1 MKRQRKNM
9 RKLLLKTVD
18 INDEIFYKLLKMHKH
33 CVKIVNNIHDYFYG
47 YKDKTNIYY
56 NGKDT
61 FVCQEYRLAV
71 LCNIKKYTGWKQV
84 IVRINCNQKAE
95 IKETVTGGRA
105 KAYMMKIL
113 KKYYTAEEID
123 KRLNMFQAEYD
134 SDLKQQH
141 YNGDLL
147 PSGKILKFT
156 NTYKFDINGAHLDA
170 LCEIFPKAKDD
181 FVRMYNKRHE
191 KPVFKEYPNRFVG
204 CLAQKTDE
212 MRKEH
217 ILGKYERT
225 YNWIVQRTTEK
236 LLLALNEVGGKQLY
250 INTDGLVI
258 NNPESIICTSANLGE
273 FKLEHCGNTYF
284 YRDKNYCIFQFG
296 EDLTKKDVL
305 KGSCLTEVR
314 KYIDLSKGKIV
325 HYDRIHENG
334 TYVAKN
340 IKEETLE
347 IYEEN

>member
-1 MKRQRKNM
+1 M

-33 CVKIVNNIHDYFYG
+33 CVKIVDNIHDYFYG

-71 LCNIKKYTGWKQV
+71 LCNITKYTGWKQV

-95 IKETVTGGRA
+95 IKETITGGRA

-123 KRLNMFQAEYD
+123 KRLNMFHAEYD
-134 SDLKQQH
+134 PDLKQQH

-181 FVRMYNKRHE
+181 FVRMYNKRH
-191 KPVFKEYPNRFVG
+191 KNPVFKEYPNRFVG

-217 ILGKYERT
+217 KMGKYELT

-258 NNPESIICTSANLGE
+258 NDPESIICTSANLGE

-296 EDLTKKDVL
+296 EDLAKKDVL
-305 KGSCLTEVR
+305 KGSSLTEVR
-314 KYIDLSKGKIV
+314 KYIDLSKGKVV

-334 TYVAKN
+334 TYIAKN

-347 IYEEN
+347 IYEEK

>member
-1 MKRQRKNM
+1 M
-9 RKLLLKTVD
+9 RKILLKTVD

-61 FVCQEYRLAV
+61 FICQEYRLAV
-71 LCNIKKYTGWKQV
+71 LCNITKYTGWKQV
-84 IVRINCNQKAE
+84 IVRINCNQSAE
-95 IKETVTGGRA
+95 IKEAITGARA

-113 KKYYTAEEID
+113 KKYYTNEEID

-181 FVRMYNKRHE
+181 FVRMYNKRH
-191 KPVFKEYPNRFVG
+191 KYPVFKEYPNRFVG

-217 ILGKYERT
+217 KMGKYELT
-225 YNWIVQRTTEK
+225 YNWIVQRTSEK
-236 LLLALNEVGGKQLY
+236 LLLALNELGGRQLY
-250 INTDGLVI
+250 LNTDGLVVQ
-258 NNPESIICTSANLGE
+258 NPEKLITASTNLGE
-273 FKLEHCGNTYF
+273 FKLEYCGNTYF
-284 YRDKNYCIFQFG
+284 YRGENYSLFQFG
-296 EDLTKKDVL
+296 EDLTKKDVM

-314 KYIDLSKGKIV
+314 KYIDLSKGKVV
-325 HYDRIHENG
+325 HYDRKIKDGVH
-334 TYVAKN
+334 TAAN

>member
-1 MKRQRKNM
+1 M

-18 INDEIFYKLLKMHKH
+18 INDEIFYKLLTMHKH
-33 CVKIVNNIHDYFYG
+33 CTKIVDNIEDYYYG

-61 FVCQEYRLAV
+61 FICQEYRLAV
-71 LCNIKKYTGWKQV
+71 LCNLTKYEGWKQV

-95 IKETVTGGRA
+95 IKETITGSKA

-113 KKYYTAEEID
+113 KKYYTNEEID

-134 SDLKQQH
+134 PDLKQLH
-141 YNGDLL
+141 YNGNLL
-147 PSGKILKFT
+147 PSNKILKFT

-181 FVRMYNKRHE
+181 FIRMYNKRH
-191 KPVFKEYPNRFVG
+191 KNPAFKEYPNRFVG
-204 CLAQKTDE
+204 CLAYKTKA

-217 ILGKYERT
+217 KVGKYELT
-225 YNWIVQRTTEK
+225 YNWIVQRTSEK
-236 LLLALNEVGGKQLY
+236 LLCVLNELGGRQLY

-258 NNPESIICTSANLGE
+258 QNPETIITTSANLGE

-284 YRDKNYCIFQFG
+284 YRDNNYSLFQFG
-296 EDLTKKDVL
+296 EDLTKKDVM

-314 KYIDLSKGKIV
+314 KYIDLSKGKV
-325 HYDRIHENG
+325 AHYKTKDNKG
-334 TYVAKN
+334 TKTAYD

-347 IYEEN
+347 IYEEK

>member
-1 MKRQRKNM
+1 
-9 RKLLLKTVD
+9 
-18 INDEIFYKLLKMHKH
+18 
-33 CVKIVNNIHDYFYG
+33 
-47 YKDKTNIYY
+47 
-56 NGKDT
+56 
-61 FVCQEYRLAV
+61 
-71 LCNIKKYTGWKQV
+71 
-84 IVRINCNQKAE
+84 
-95 IKETVTGGRA
+95 
-105 KAYMMKIL
+105 MMKIL

-134 SDLKQQH
+134 PDLKQQH

-181 FVRMYNKRHE
+181 FIRMYNKRH
-191 KPVFKEYPNRFVG
+191 KNPVFKEYPNRFVG

-217 ILGKYERT
+217 KIGKYELT

-236 LLLALNEVGGKQLY
+236 LLLALNELGGEQLY

-296 EDLTKKDVL
+296 EDLTKKDVM
-305 KGSCLTEVR
+305 KGSSLTEVR
-314 KYIDLSKGKIV
+314 KYIDLSKGKVV

-347 IYEEN
+347 IYEEQ

>member
-1 MKRQRKNM
+1 MKGI
-9 RKLLLKTVD
+9 LLKTIDV
-18 INDEIFYKLLKMHKH
+18 NDEIFYKLLKMHKH
-33 CVKIVNNIHDYFYG
+33 CVEIVDNIHDYFYG
-47 YKDKTNIYY
+47 YKDKATIYY

-71 LCNIKKYTGWKQV
+71 LCNITKYTGWKQV
-84 IVRINCNQKAE
+84 IVRINCNQSAD
-95 IKETVTGGRA
+95 IKEAITGARA

-113 KKYYTAEEID
+113 KKYYTKEEID

-134 SDLKQQH
+134 PDLKQQH
-141 YNGDLL
+141 YNGDQL

-212 MRKEH
+212 MRKKH
-217 ILGKYERT
+217 IPGKYELT

-236 LLLALNEVGGKQLY
+236 LLLALNEVGGNQLY

-305 KGSCLTEVR
+305 KGSSLTEVR
-314 KYIDLSKGKIV
+314 KYIDLSKGKVV

-334 TYVAKN
+334 TYVARN